1 MGLYIAEMDMPE
13 NCYKCPVR
21 NQGFSGDGMKCGK
34 TGSVLSWYDGNR
46 KRMDNCPLLFVPPHG
61 RLGDLGAL
69 ILEIKEY
76 IEEYNEL
83 DENGYHNLK
92 WCAMKEAEAKIENAP
107 TIIPAEEDEA

>member
-46 KRMDNCPLLFVPPHG
+46 KRMDNCPLLFVSPHG
-61 RLGDLGAL
+61 RLVEDTAVIDKIDEWLDSVGTVFLGHGMS
-69 ILEIKEY
+69 Y
-76 IEEYNEL
+76 YGEL
-83 DENGYHNLK
+83 LGCIRD
-92 WCAMKEAEAKIENAP
+92 AP
-107 TIIPAEEDEA
+107 TIIPASGGKENE